1 MDYHYHA
8 IILGKRDIGEAD
20 RLYTAYTFEAGKIKV
35 KANGVRKP
43 SAKLAGI
50 MEPITQSEIFV
61 ARVKGTGRLTG
72 AIASQYFSQIKN
84 DWESLQEVFFV
95 FRHFEKVIAG
105 EDKDEGVF
113 FLLQE
118 FLETLEKNTQAPTAL
133 KTLIALGFL
142 VQFFQR
148 AGYQLEADKC
158 VLCQTRLK
166 AGEHF
171 FSAAKGGALCGSC
184 QRQDEKAIRATT
196 NAVKIIRLL
205 SKNSPK
211 HLVKLKVTTGDVEN
225 VRKIVEQSFRWIG

>member
-8 IILGKRDIGEAD
+8 IVLGKKDVGEAD
-20 RLYTAYTFEAGKIKV
+20 RLYTVYALEAGKIKV
-35 KANGVRKP
+35 RANGVRKP

-84 DWESLQEVFFV
+84 DWESLQEAFFV
-95 FRHFEKVIAG
+95 FRYFEKVIAG
-105 EDKDEGVF
+105 EEKDEGVF

-118 FLETLEKNTQAPTAL
+118 FLETLEKNTQSSPAS

-148 AGYQLEADKC
+148 AGYQLEAEKC
-158 VLCQTRLK
+158 VLCQKRLE

-171 FSAAKGGALCGSC
+171 FSAAKGGALCGTC
-184 QRQDEKAIRATT
+184 QRQDKKAIRATT

-205 SKNSPK
+205 NHNSLK
-211 HLVKLKVTTGDVEN
+211 HLVKVRVATEDVEN
-225 VRKIVEQSFRWIG
+225 VRRIVEQSFRWIG